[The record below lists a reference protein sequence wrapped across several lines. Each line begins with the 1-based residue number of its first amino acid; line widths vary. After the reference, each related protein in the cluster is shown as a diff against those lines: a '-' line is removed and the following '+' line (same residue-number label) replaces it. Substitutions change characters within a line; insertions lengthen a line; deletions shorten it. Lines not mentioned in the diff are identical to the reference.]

1 MQNKERNFKFRKLEK
16 QTFSLSGNNFEIMKI
31 SNFSSSSQR
40 KFFSHLSYSI
50 FLLLNFFPIEM
61 LAN

>member
-1 MQNKERNFKFRKLEK
+1 
-16 QTFSLSGNNFEIMKI
+16 MKI

-50 FLLLNFFPIEM
+50 FLLLNFFPIERNTCT
-61 LAN
+61 LKKNFYLLFESAYFLNG